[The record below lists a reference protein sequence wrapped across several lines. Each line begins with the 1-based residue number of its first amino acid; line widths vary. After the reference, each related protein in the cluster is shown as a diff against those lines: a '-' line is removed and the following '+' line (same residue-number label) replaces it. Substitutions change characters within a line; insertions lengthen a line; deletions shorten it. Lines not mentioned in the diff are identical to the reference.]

1 MLEQLVTARE
11 TWRDQLDIARLLN
24 TPRRT
29 RRDRIYSVN
38 DKYGFGRSLKLYA
51 KMPETAPIFGI
62 VPHGAGIYGCLGEK
76 PEAPKQELIAKI
88 PCIFTSNERCF
99 DAFWNAGKRH
109 LFPIGL
115 SSIYTHEFI
124 KEEKLSCQ
132 GSLFFRPHS
141 TTSVVDLLD
150 DEQVIKWLKSLPRRF
165 YPINVSAF
173 PFDYKRGIYKRYE
186 EAGFRMVCA
195 GAEYD
200 PGFIWRHLHLIRS
213 HRYILGTGMG
223 THIFHSVMCGRPV
236 LIKRMNENYSAGHPD
251 FWKSIERIS
260 NFNNLAEK
268 FFFELE
274 EPNRQQMKL
283 ASDFLG
289 LNNLVSPDTLRSFLE
304 LAQLIHERSIG
315 KATSAPAV
323 SHSPTDKR

>member
-62 VPHGAGIYGCLGEK
+62 VPHAAAIYGCLGEK

-115 SSIYTHEFI
+115 SPESAKYLL
-124 KEEKLSCQ
+124 KLTVGAPFVNVS
-132 GSLFFRPHS
+132 SY
-141 TTSVVDLLD
+141 V
-150 DEQVIKWLKSLPRRF
+150 KYLKSPE
-165 YPINVSAF
+165 S
-173 PFDYKRGIYKRYE
+173 
-186 EAGFRMVCA
+186 
-195 GAEYD
+195 
-200 PGFIWRHLHLIRS
+200 
-213 HRYILGTGMG
+213 
-223 THIFHSVMCGRPV
+223 
-236 LIKRMNENYSAGHPD
+236 
-251 FWKSIERIS
+251 
-260 NFNNLAEK
+260 
-268 FFFELE
+268 
-274 EPNRQQMKL
+274 
-283 ASDFLG
+283 
-289 LNNLVSPDTLRSFLE
+289 
-304 LAQLIHERSIG
+304 
-315 KATSAPAV
+315 
-323 SHSPTDKR
+323 